1 MTQLLDRPGVWLQDV
16 YAIRLF
22 LRCPSLMSQ
31 ALRGPGGTYQFVYA
45 HISVTDLVLSHL
57 CHLPFPLQF
66 SCWQDE
72 VVILSVL

>member
-31 ALRGPGGTYQFVYA
+31 ALRGPGGTYSLYMLIFLLQIWSSATCVICLF
-45 HISVTDLVLSHL
+45 HFNFLVGKMR
-57 CHLPFPLQF
+57 
-66 SCWQDE
+66 
-72 VVILSVL
+72 